1 MLPQYWSR
9 GGYCLTDVEEC
20 KLLAL
25 ATIVAPSVGLTQL
38 KLKIQREREGV
49 GGGER
54 EREREGRTVI
64 RQSS

>member
-38 KLKIQREREGV
+38 KLKIQREREGGV
-49 GGGER
+49 VVQR
-54 EREREGRTVI
+54 NMYVNSKLLHTR
-64 RQSS
+64 